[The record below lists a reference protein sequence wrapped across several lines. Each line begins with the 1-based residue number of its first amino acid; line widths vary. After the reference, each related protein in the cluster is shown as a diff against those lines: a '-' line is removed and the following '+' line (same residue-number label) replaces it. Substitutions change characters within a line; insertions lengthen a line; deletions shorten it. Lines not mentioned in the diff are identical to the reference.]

1 MTECWRRGYQ
11 APTTRLVPCMASLL
25 PLNGQHPVYI
35 QTSNLDTLLVKAV
48 TITILQKQLHQTMV
62 GLIRTT
68 TVVTSRHNNN
78 SNRTPTM
85 TKEPLH
91 HRRHMPRHLSSFNSH
106 NSPTQTWARI
116 RVEQHRTLGQP
127 IKSLLRLSSS
137 GKCRTHHTLRS
148 PGLLIHRK
156 HLHQP
161 YRTLR
166 VRASTMEIAIQ
177 HSHPNPLCNGPP
189 ASPHSPPSRHPHNY
203 TPVPRH
209 NRHPSPRQPSLRLGG
224 RMHPILPNKRE
235 HRHRNKH
242 LRSSN
247 HHHHHHHN
255 SNNNNNNNNNSRSR
269 SRSRSSRS
277 NNNSSSGSSPTSSS
291 NPLYHGSRRRTQPAG
306 MAPRASR
313 LRHRISCWC
322 SQKL

>member
-11 APTTRLVPCMASLL
+11 APTIRLVPCIASLL

-35 QTSNLDTLLVKAV
+35 QTSSLDPLLVKAV
-48 TITILQKQLHQTMV
+48 TITTPRTQLHQTTV

-78 SNRTPTM
+78 SSNNNSNRTPSM

-91 HRRHMPRHLSSFNSH
+91 HHRHMPRLLSSFNSH

-116 RVEQHRTLGQP
+116 RAEQHRTLGQP
-127 IKSLLRLSSS
+127 TKSLLRLSSS
-137 GKCRTHHTLRS
+137 VKCRTRHTLRS

-161 YRTLR
+161 HRTLR

-177 HSHPNPLCNGPP
+177 HSHPNPLRNGPP
-189 ASPHSPPSRHPHNY
+189 ASPHSHPSRHPHNY
-203 TPVPRH
+203 TPASHH

-224 RMHPILPNKRE
+224 KMRFFLPNKRE
-235 HRHRNKH
+235 HTHRNKH
-242 LRSSN
+242 LLRSSN
-247 HHHHHHHN
+247 HHHNN
-255 SNNNNNNNNNSRSR
+255 SSHSRSSRNNNNNS
-269 SRSRSSRS
+269 
-277 NNNSSSGSSPTSSS
+277 SSSGSSPTSSS
-291 NPLYHGSRRRTQPAG
+291 NPLYHGNRRRTQPAG
-306 MAPRASR
+306 MAPKASR
-313 LRHRISCWC
+313 LRHRISCRC

>member
-11 APTTRLVPCMASLL
+11 APTIRLVPCMASLL

-48 TITILQKQLHQTMV
+48 TITTLRTQLHQTMV

-68 TVVTSRHNNN
+68 KVVISRHNNN
-78 SNRTPTM
+78 SNNSNRTPSM

-91 HRRHMPRHLSSFNSH
+91 HRRHMPRLLSSFNSH

-116 RVEQHRTLGQP
+116 RAEQRRTLGQP
-127 IKSLLRLSSS
+127 TKSLLRLSSS
-137 GKCRTHHTLRS
+137 GKCRTRHTLRS
-148 PGLLIHRK
+148 PGLHIHRK

-189 ASPHSPPSRHPHNY
+189 ASPHSHPSRRPHNY
-203 TPVPRH
+203 TPVPHH

-224 RMHPILPNKRE
+224 KMRPILPNKRE

-242 LRSSN
+242 LHSSN
-247 HHHHHHHN
+247 HHL
-255 SNNNNNNNNNSRSR
+255 NNNNTSH

-277 NNNSSSGSSPTSSS
+277 NNNSSSGSSPSSSS
-291 NPLYHGSRRRTQPAG
+291 NPLYHGNRRRTQPAG
-306 MAPRASR
+306 MAPKASR

>member
-35 QTSNLDTLLVKAV
+35 QTSNPATLLVKAV
-48 TITILQKQLHQTMV
+48 TITTLRTQLHQTMA

-78 SNRTPTM
+78 SNNSNRTLSM

-91 HRRHMPRHLSSFNSH
+91 HRRHMPRLLSSFNSH
-106 NSPTQTWARI
+106 NSPIQTWARI
-116 RVEQHRTLGQP
+116 RAEQHRTLGQP
-127 IKSLLRLSSS
+127 TKSLLRLSSS
-137 GKCRTHHTLRS
+137 GKCRTRHTLRS

-177 HSHPNPLCNGPP
+177 HSHPNPPCNGPP
-189 ASPHSPPSRHPHNY
+189 ASPHSHPSRHPHNY
-203 TPVPRH
+203 TPVPHH
-209 NRHPSPRQPSLRLGG
+209 NRQPSPRQPSLRLGG
-224 RMHPILPNKRE
+224 KMRPILPNK
-235 HRHRNKH
+235 RHRNKH
-242 LRSSN
+242 LRNSN
-247 HHHHHHHN
+247 HHHH
-255 SNNNNNNNNNSRSR
+255 NNNTSR

-277 NNNSSSGSSPTSSS
+277 NNNSSSGNSPTSSS
-291 NPLYHGSRRRTQPAG
+291 SPLYHGNRRRTQRAG
-306 MAPRASR
+306 MALKASR
-313 LRHRISCWC
+313 LHHRISCRC